1 MHVHRPSLAVTHARR
16 HAVRLALSL
25 LATSLLALPAALP
38 AQPPPPADSAL
49 VAAFRWRNIGP
60 ASMGGRI
67 VDIEAVE
74 RDFATVYV
82 ATASGGVFKSV
93 NAGTT
98 WTPIFDDYA
107 SASIGDVA
115 VFQADPDIVW
125 VGTGEANNR
134 NSVAWGD
141 GVYRSDDGGKTFRH
155 LGLASTH
162 QIARVRTHPTDPN
175 TAWVCAIGH
184 LWGYAGERGLFRT
197 TDGGATWSKLAGG
210 LPDDGKTGCTD
221 LVLDPSDP
229 DVLYSAF
236 YHRLRRPW
244 HFQSGGPAGGIYKST
259 DGGRTWRE
267 LTAGLPAGETGRIGL
282 DVYRK
287 NPRILV
293 ALVEAA
299 RSDDLARP
307 GSGLYRSEDGGETWT
322 YVNTYN
328 NRPFYYSQVRV
339 SPTDSSRV
347 YLLTTRFMVS
357 DDGGRTLRNGSED
370 EEIHGDFHALWIDP
384 ADGDRYWVGMDK
396 GFALTHD
403 HGRSFTLF
411 DNLAIGQY
419 YRIGVDM
426 RDPYHVY
433 GGLQDNGSWGGPS
446 FSRDARGI
454 LNDETWK
461 LHWGDGQDVQVDP
474 TDWRRLYTSME
485 NGGVRRYDVPTQRI
499 ELVRPTRASTVNW
512 DAALGAAAAV
522 PHAVRYNWS
531 APFVMSPHDPRTLW
545 LGGNHLFRTTDGGE
559 SWTIVSPDLSTRD
572 SSKIVPGRSGG
583 VTPDNTGA
591 ETHGT
596 ATTVS
601 ESPVTPGL
609 LWVGT
614 DDGNLWLT
622 RDGGRSWTDVRGG
635 VRGVPRHT
643 WVARVEASH
652 HDPAVAYVTFDAHRD
667 DVVRPWLFRT
677 ADYGRTWTE
686 ITGDLPRDHPV
697 HVVREDPKNPRL
709 LFAGSEVAVY
719 ASLDGGR
726 RWTRLASGMPTVAT
740 QDLVI
745 HPRDGDLIA
754 GTHGRSLFVLDDIT
768 PLQQLTP
775 AVLAQPAHLF
785 TPRTATIWENAS
797 RGGQRGHFWFAGEN
811 PPTIRNTGSL
821 PRAGFANG
829 ALLTYYLKAPTGGVT
844 LEIAELQGGR
854 TRRVQLPDAAGIQRY
869 VWDLR
874 FDAPAGTPADE
885 AERLPAAGPGS
896 YRVTLTAGG
905 ERWVT
910 TLHVRPDP
918 LLDASPRDGAR

>member
-1 MHVHRPSLAVTHARR
+1 MECPLPVRHRSYATAGASVTAF
-16 HAVRLALSL
+16 
-25 LATSLLALPAALP
+25 LLALVLAVPTALAA
-38 AQPPPPADSAL
+38 QPADSAL
-49 VAAFRWRNIGP
+49 LAAVRWRNIGP

-93 NAGTT
+93 NAGTS
-98 WTPIFDDYA
+98 WTPIFDDYP

-115 VFQADPDIVW
+115 VFQPNPDIVW

-141 GVYRSDDGGKTFRH
+141 GVYRSTDGGKSFRH
-155 LGLASTH
+155 VGLASTH
-162 QIARVRTHPTDPN
+162 QIARMLTHPTDAN
-175 TAWVCAIGH
+175 TAYACAIGH
-184 LWGYAGERGLFRT
+184 LWGYSGERGLFKT
-197 TDGGATWSKLAGG
+197 TDAGATWRKLTTGV
-210 LPDDGKTGCTD
+210 PNDGKTGCTD
-221 LVLDPSDP
+221 LVMDPTDP
-229 DVLYSAF
+229 EVLYSAF
-236 YHRLRRPW
+236 YHRLRKPW
-244 HFQSGGPAGGIYKST
+244 HFQSGGPEGGIYKST
-259 DGGRTWRE
+259 DGGATWRE

-282 DVYRK
+282 DIYRK

-293 ALVEAA
+293 ALVEAEQ
-299 RSDDLARP
+299 SEDLSRP
-307 GSGLYRSEDGGETWT
+307 GSGLYRSEDGGESWT
-322 YVNTYN
+322 YLNTYN

-370 EEIHGDFHALWIDP
+370 QEIHGDFHALWIDP
-384 ADGDRYWVGMDK
+384 ADGDRYYVGMDK

-403 HGRSFTLF
+403 HGERFVLF
-411 DNLAIGQY
+411 DNLALGQY

-426 RDPYHVY
+426 RDPYYVY
-433 GGLQDNGSWGGPS
+433 GGLQDNGSFGGPS
-446 FSRDARGI
+446 FSRDARGV
-454 LNDETWK
+454 LNDAAWK

-474 TDWRRLYTSME
+474 TDWRTLYSSME
-485 NGGVRRYDVPTQRI
+485 NGAARRYDVPSRRI
-499 ELVRPTRASTVNW
+499 ENIRPTRGTTVNW
-512 DAALGAAAAV
+512 DAALGAVREV

-531 APFVMSPHDPRTLW
+531 APFVMSPHDPKTLW
-545 LGGNHLFRTTDGGE
+545 LGGNHVFRTTDRGA

-596 ATTVS
+596 TTTIS
-601 ESPVTPGL
+601 ESPIVPGQ

-622 RDGGRSWTDVRGG
+622 RDGGRTWTDVRGG
-635 VRGVPRHT
+635 ARGSLRGVPRNT
-643 WVARVEASH
+643 WVGRVEASH
-652 HDPAVAYVTFDAHRD
+652 ADPAVAYVTFDGHRD
-667 DVVRPWLFRT
+667 DVVRPWVFRT

-686 ITGDLPRDHPV
+686 ITSNLPRTSPV
-697 HVVREDPKNPRL
+697 HVIREDPKNPNL
-709 LFAGSEVAVY
+709 LFAGTETAVF
-719 ASLDGGR
+719 ASLDGGGH
-726 RWTRLASGMPTVAT
+726 WTRLGNGMPTVAT

-775 AVLAQPAHLF
+775 AVRAQPAHLF
-785 TPRTATIWENAS
+785 APRTATIWENVS

-811 PPTIRNTGSL
+811 PPTIRNTSSV

-829 ALLTYYLKAPTGGVT
+829 AMLSYYLAAPTPGAT
-844 LEIAELQGGR
+844 LEIADLDGRR
-854 TRRVQLPDAAGIQRY
+854 TRRVPLPATAGIQRW

-874 FDAPAGTPADE
+874 FDALEGAADGDDD
-885 AERLPAAGPGS
+885 APAAEPGT

-905 ERWVT
+905 ERYTT
-910 TLHVRPDP
+910 TLHVRRDP
-918 LLDASPRDGAR
+918 MLDGIE